1 MDMSRFRLASFWLVA
16 GLAAA
21 VIVQIADVK
30 AVRCQTPKS
39 TGGSTPGKLEY
50 QRACARC
57 HGDDG
62 KGGGPTGDASAA
74 KTQDLTL
81 LAKHNGGVF
90 PERKI
95 LRVIHNTEPIA
106 AHGPREQPVWGKGFS
121 LRLNVATGAS
131 NLPGSSAQID
141 YRVRQLTQYLKS
153 IQEK

>member
-1 MDMSRFRLASFWLVA
+1 MKRFRLACFCLAVSF
-16 GLAAA
+16 AAS
-21 VIVQIADVK
+21 VVVQITDAK
-30 AVRCQTPKS
+30 PVRCETSKS
-39 TGGSTPGKLEY
+39 ASENTPGKLEY

-62 KGGGPTGDASAA
+62 KGPAATAATSTA
-74 KTQDLTL
+74 KTKDLTL
-81 LAKHNGGVF
+81 LARDNGGVF

-95 LRVIHNTEPIA
+95 LRVIHDTEPIA
-106 AHGPREQPVWGKGFS
+106 AHGPREEPVWGKRFS

-141 YRVRQLTQYLKS
+141 YRVKQLTQYLKS